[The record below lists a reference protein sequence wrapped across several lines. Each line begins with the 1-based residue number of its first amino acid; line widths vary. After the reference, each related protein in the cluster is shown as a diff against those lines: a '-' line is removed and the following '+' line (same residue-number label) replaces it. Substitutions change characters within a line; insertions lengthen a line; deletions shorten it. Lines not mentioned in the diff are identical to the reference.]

1 MVPGSAIVTVR
12 PAKRFVLGVAAN
24 LLSDTAGEVLT
35 TRILAAI
42 DAAIFV
48 AQFAVCQIGR
58 IFVCPE
64 SFSVS
69 VKDLRG

>member
-1 MVPGSAIVTVR
+1 MM
-12 PAKRFVLGVAAN
+12 
-24 LLSDTAGEVLT
+24 ET

-58 IFVCPE
+58 IFVCSE
-64 SFSVS
+64 RFSVW